1 VFYIGTKTGHVYKV
15 SQWTD
20 DEGNLQSQLL
30 DSFQGT
36 VEEEPIRAM
45 EISRLRRQL
54 YITSDTGIRQI
65 DLNLCTV
72 RYDNCL
78 QCSRDPSCG
87 WDRDAGV
94 CRSYESTL
102 LHDPTGTKTGLC
114 DSSLFKRKLMAN
126 FGQSVH
132 LSCTLGQ
139 FQMTGSDAGGEVEWH
154 HYSKSKGRYTVNF
167 APEKHIITSEQGLV
181 VISISEQDSGRYDCV
196 YKGQLV
202 SSYHIAVD
210 THRCSA
216 PNKTADYQKIYSD
229 WCNQY
234 EKYKLAIKSWEK
246 KQGKCGKSGGDE
258 ISSNEIYDSSR
269 FF

>member
-1 VFYIGTKTGHVYKV
+1 
-15 SQWTD
+15 
-20 DEGNLQSQLL
+20 
-30 DSFQGT
+30 
-36 VEEEPIRAM
+36 M
-45 EISRLRRQL
+45 
-54 YITSDTGIRQI
+54 
-65 DLNLCTV
+65 
-72 RYDNCL
+72 
-78 QCSRDPSCG
+78 
-87 WDRDAGV
+87 
-94 CRSYESTL
+94 

-154 HYSKSKGRYTVNF
+154 HYSKSKERYTVNF

-234 EKYKLAIKSWEK
+234 EKYKLAITSWEK
-246 KQGKCGKSGGDE
+246 KQGKCGKVVKQKYFH
-258 ISSNEIYDSSR
+258 IIN
-269 FF
+269 